1 MAKVNFKVKGGKA
14 LRDALSSMSA
24 EVQAEAGKA
33 VLGSAVELR
42 SDVVKAVHSG
52 PASGRVYKKSNPNRT
67 HQASAPGQA
76 PQTDTGRLASSIFF
90 DKVGD
95 LTAVVGSSVIYALYL
110 EYGTSRMA
118 ARPFFRPAVER
129 MKPKFQRRLELAIE
143 RATS

>member
-14 LRDALSSMSA
+14 LRDALSSMST
-24 EVQAEAGKA
+24 EVHAEAGKA

-42 SDVVKAVHSG
+42 ADVVKAIHSG
-52 PASGRVYKKSNPNRT
+52 PASGRVYKKSNPSRT

-76 PQTDTGRLASSIFF
+76 PQTDTGRLDNSIFF

-95 LTAVVGSSVIYALYL
+95 LSAVVGSSVTYALYL
-110 EYGTSRMA
+110 EYGNSRMA

-129 MKPKFQRRLELAIE
+129 MKPKFQSRLERAIE
-143 RATS
+143 RATT